1 MNIYFYLYLLWKTL
15 EYFMNFTL
23 HQIKVFSVIVREK
36 SITKAAEELNMTQ
49 PAASIQLRNF
59 QDQFDIPLTEVIG
72 RQLYV
77 TNFGQEVFQ
86 IAEDI
91 LNQVETINYKTQAF
105 KGLISGK
112 LRISVVSTGNYVM
125 PYFLNGFLKKHP
137 QIDLALDVSNK
148 SKVINDLENNQVDF
162 ALVTIN
168 PPHLEINEEPI
179 MINKLYLVAAYKNN
193 IDISKSAGKKV
204 FNRIPLIYREEG
216 SGTRFTMQQFF
227 AEEDIQPTIKL
238 ELSTNEAI
246 KQAVVADI
254 GMSIV
259 SLLSIKNELSQKE
272 LKIVPVKGLPLES
285 QWKLIWLKKKR
296 PSPVAEAFLDY
307 VRDEKNS
314 VYQNYFDWMEDFN

>member
-1 MNIYFYLYLLWKTL
+1 
-15 EYFMNFTL
+15 MNFTL
-23 HQIKVFSVIVREK
+23 HQLKVFSVIVEK
-36 SITKAAEELNMTQ
+36 RSITKAAEELNMTQ

-77 TNFGQEVFQ
+77 TNFGQEVYH
-86 IAEDI
+86 IAEEV
-91 LNQVETINYKTQAF
+91 LNQVENINYRTEAF

-137 QIDLALDVSNK
+137 HIDLTLDVSNK
-148 SKVINDLENNQVDF
+148 TKVINDLENNQVDF
-162 ALVTIN
+162 ALVTVN
-168 PPHLEINEEPI
+168 PTHLEICEERI
-179 MINKLYLVAAYKNN
+179 MINKLYLVAAYNN
-193 IDISKSAGKKV
+193 QLDIGKPEGKKV
-204 FNRIPLIYREEG
+204 FNRIPLIFREEG

-246 KQAVVADI
+246 KQAVIADI

-259 SLLSIKNELSQKE
+259 SLLSIKNELSQNE
-272 LKIVPVKGLPLES
+272 LKIIPVKGLPLES
-285 QWKLIWLKKKR
+285 HWKLIWLRKKSL
-296 PSPVAEAFLDY
+296 SPVAEAFLDY
-307 VRDEKNS
+307 VRNEKDM
-314 VYQNYFDWMEDFN
+314 VYRNYFNWMEEFK